1 MTPPAGPA
9 AAPRPAIS
17 LPALIAFECVARH
30 MNFTRA
36 ATEMAVTT
44 TAISRT
50 IRQLEASLDIRLFN
64 RTTRS
69 VALTEAGVQLL
80 ATLGPALDQIR
91 RSVQEVGDV
100 SGQPHGQLRINTSYV
115 AHAALL
121 QPHLR
126 EFLQR
131 YPEVTLDMVVDN
143 GLSDI
148 VAGGFDAGIR
158 LGHALQKD
166 MIGVP
171 IGPLQRLIVVGSPD
185 YLKARGTPSTPEDL
199 LQHDCIRQRIGNRG
213 QFLAWRFVDGN
224 EPSTIEVQG
233 RLVFSEMRCTLE
245 SAALGDGLAI
255 VFEQFAA
262 PALRAGH
269 VVPLLQAYTQPTETF
284 YLYYPNRGQM
294 PGKLRALIQF
304 LHGIDWAATPTA
316 GQPA

>member
-1 MTPPAGPA
+1 MTSANAAGA
-9 AAPRPAIS
+9 TPRPAIS
-17 LPALIAFECVARH
+17 LPGLIAFECVARH

-50 IRQLEASLDIRLFN
+50 VKQLEASLGIRLFN

-69 VALTEAGVQLL
+69 VALTEAGLQLL
-80 ATLGPALDQIR
+80 GTLAPALDQIR

-115 AHAALL
+115 AWAALL
-121 QPHLR
+121 RPRLPD
-126 EFLQR
+126 FLQR
-131 YPEVTLDMVVDN
+131 HPDVSLALVVDN

-171 IGPLQRLIVVGSPD
+171 IGPLQRLVVVGSPD
-185 YLKARGTPSTPEDL
+185 YLKARGTPARPEDL
-199 LQHDCIRQRIGNRG
+199 LRHECIRQRIGNRG
-213 QFLAWRFVDGN
+213 QYLAWRFQSGSKG
-224 EPSTIEVQG
+224 STIEVQG
-233 RLVFSEMRCTLE
+233 RLVFNEMRGALE
-245 SAALGDGLAI
+245 AACLGSGLAI
-255 VFEQFAA
+255 VFEQFAR
-262 PALRAGH
+262 PELESGQ
-269 VVPLLQAYTQPTETF
+269 VLPLLERFTRPTESF

-294 PGKLRALIQF
+294 PGKLRAFIQF
-304 LHGIDWAATPTA
+304 MQALTWSP
-316 GQPA
+316 PA